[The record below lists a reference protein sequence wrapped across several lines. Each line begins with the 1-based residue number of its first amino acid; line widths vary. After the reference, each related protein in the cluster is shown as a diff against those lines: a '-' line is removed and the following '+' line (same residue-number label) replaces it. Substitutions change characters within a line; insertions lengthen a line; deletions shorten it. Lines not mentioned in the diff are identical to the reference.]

1 MQTEPFF
8 ICVDLPYFR
17 GMQNGLKFNRTRI
30 APTPSGYLHLGNAL
44 SFALTAAIARKT
56 GAKILLRIDDL
67 DQQRV
72 NHDYVQ
78 DVFDTLNFLEIP
90 WDEGP
95 GNASEYQNQWSQM
108 HRLDSYNNT
117 LQQLADQREVFA
129 CRCSRSQLQGN
140 NYPGNCIN
148 KSIPLDTPDTAWR
161 LYTDE
166 RSMYLKTLNKG
177 VVCNRLPETMKNF
190 IVKKKDDHP
199 AYQLASVMDDV
210 HFEVD
215 LVVRGE
221 DLYPSTLAQ
230 LFLADVLGE
239 SKFQDTTFY
248 HHPLLMADGNKKLS
262 KSAGSTSIKYL
273 REEGKKAIDV
283 YQMIGIAL
291 RTTQPI
297 RSFGDTYDAFL

>member
-1 MQTEPFF
+1 
-8 ICVDLPYFR
+8 
-17 GMQNGLKFNRTRI
+17 MQNGLKFNRTRL
-30 APTPSGYLHLGNAL
+30 APTPSGYLHLGNVL
-44 SFALTAAIARKT
+44 SFALTAALARKT

-95 GNASEYQNQWSQM
+95 RDVVDYQTQWSQM
-108 HRLDSYNNT
+108 HRVDIYNNA

-140 NYPGNCIN
+140 KYPGNCVN
-148 KSIPLDTPDTAWR
+148 KSIPLDTPGTAWR
-161 LYTDE
+161 LYTDD
-166 RSMYLKTLNKG
+166 RPIRLKTLNKG
-177 VVCNRLPETMKNF
+177 IVSTRLPETMKNF
-190 IVKKKDDHP
+190 VVKKKDDYP
-199 AYQLASVMDDV
+199 AYQLASVIDDV
-210 HFEVD
+210 HFGVD
-215 LVVRGE
+215 LIVRGE

-248 HHPLLMADGNKKLS
+248 HHPLIMEEGEKKLS

-273 REEGKKAIDV
+273 REDGKKAADV
-283 YQMIGIAL
+283 YGMIGSISGTEL
-291 RTTQPI
+291 PL
-297 RSFGDTYDAFL
+297 RSFGDIVDAFL